1 MKYYRFPENR
11 TARLLLGAF
20 LFAMLYLARDTLVTS
35 SVLGFHRAQLL
46 MLGLMGA
53 ACGVFLIYNRRS
65 LKDIV
70 LDRRMLAVL
79 VSTAVILLPMGVKR
93 DWQMM
98 YLSILICVYF
108 GIFLSYF
115 LSCREAAK
123 YYVGILSVL
132 GVCSVVALWVLR
144 PLVVD
149 TGIWRPPVVWN
160 QIDIPFFD
168 FGLSFVSVIYVKNRN
183 FGIFREPGVYQYF
196 LVLALFLNNFIV
208 QWRRQRTLWLNN
220 LALAAALLTTLSTAG
235 LAALVLL
242 ALVVFVEK
250 KLYRNKWVWLAL
262 LVIALLLA
270 VLVGIIVAQRGELY
284 WELYSMVLG
293 KFLPG
298 EDSSWERLEAVL
310 ADLSIF
316 LRHPL
321 VGDKL
326 SGVLYAAENNTTS
339 TLILFAGLGIL
350 GGSLN
355 AAAWIALIWDG
366 QRKLWANLVLLA
378 ALFLSFNTQNL
389 VADVFFWMFP
399 AMALTER
406 VLPRLKMPG
415 TAGGK

>member
-1 MKYYRFPENR
+1 MIKGAIFDVDG
-11 TARLLLGAF
+11 TLLDSMGVWDTIGED
-20 LFAMLYLARDTLVTS
+20 YL
-35 SVLGFHRAQLL
+35 
-46 MLGLMGA
+46 
-53 ACGVFLIYNRRS
+53 RS
-65 LKDIV
+65 LGYEPREK
-70 LDRRMLAVL
+70 LNEKFRTM
-79 VSTAVILLPMGVKR
+79 
-93 DWQMM
+93 
-98 YLSILICVYF
+98 SI
-108 GIFLSYF
+108 
-115 LSCREAAK
+115 REAAK

-220 LALAAALLTTLSTAG
+220 LALAAAILTTLSTAG
-235 LAALVLL
+235 VAALVLL

-262 LVIALLLA
+262 LVIALVLA

-298 EDSSWERLEAVL
+298 EDSSSERLEAVL

-321 VGDKL
+321 VGDRL

-355 AAAWIALIWDG
+355 AAAWIALIWDR
-366 QRKLWANLVLLA
+366 QRRLWANLVLLA
-378 ALFLSFNTQNL
+378 ALFLSFNTHNL
-389 VADVFFWMFP
+389 VADVFFWLFP
-399 AMALTER
+399 VMALTER
-406 VLPRLKMPG
+406 VLPRLKAPG
-415 TAGGK
+415 AAGGK